1 MDISFVS
8 TIHFEGRR
16 KNDKAGRKIIKG
28 NAVNVK

>member
-1 MDISFVS
+1 MAVSFVS
-8 TIHFEGRR
+8 TIHVDGRR